1 MAVDAIGG
9 AAEGVRVD
17 STNMAQLQALFE
29 RVKARH
35 GKLDVLV
42 ANAGGGSFLPLGQIT
57 EAHFDDTFARN
68 VKARCSPCRA
78 RCRCWAKAHR

>member
-1 MAVDAIGG
+1 
-9 AAEGVRVD
+9 
-17 STNMAQLQALFE
+17 LQALFD
-29 RVKARH
+29 RVKAKH

-42 ANAGGGSFLPLGQIT
+42 ANAGGGSLLPLGQIT

-68 VKARCSPCRA
+68 VKGTLLTVQT